1 MENETTEINYWQRAR
16 INLNLA
22 KSRQLLRVHA
32 EERRLGRC
40 RFMHMPR
47 RRRLHDWDKI
57 TSGCTRCSPHSL
69 QTPSLTPPPV
79 QWKSPLLFTNHPYR
93 DLPLLIRCLCSIS
106 SRRLHHRHTN
116 IAAMCIYSN
125 RLHADSS
132 YTTLSP
138 RRVRVY
144 AADKSSVL
152 MCARKGYRCTRTHIR
167 YVYKVMCERVYIRA
181 RRENKYRDETRAKP
195 KR

>member
-47 RRRLHDWDKI
+47 RRRLRDWDKI
-57 TSGCTRCSPHSL
+57 TSGCTRCNPIAYKHRHPLLRPSSGNHHFYS
-69 QTPSLTPPPV
+69 QTTPTETYPSLSV
-79 QWKSPLLFTNHPYR
+79 V
-93 DLPLLIRCLCSIS
+93 CSIS
-106 SRRLHHRHTN
+106 CPAACTIVTQTSRSCVYIRTDYMRT
-116 IAAMCIYSN
+116 
-125 RLHADSS
+125 RP

-138 RRVRVY
+138 RCVRVY

-152 MCARKGYRCTRTHIR
+152 MCARKGYRCTRTYIR

-181 RRENKYRDETRAKP
+181 RRENKYRHGTRAEP